1 MQPTLCSR
9 CHKNMAVV
17 FIQKIE
23 QGQTKNEGL
32 CLKCAKELGIKPV
45 EDMMQKMGI
54 TDEDLEG
61 LTNEMMSAFGGA
73 EGLEGLMPQEESE
86 EEDEEGKTA
95 TFPFLNKLFGSSPST
110 PPSSP
115 GEGGRSSSGR
125 EEKTTGKSERQPKRK
140 FLENYCIS
148 LSQKAADGK
157 LDCIVGR
164 EEEIQRTI
172 QILNRRQK
180 NNPCLI
186 GEPGVGK
193 TAIAEGLAQRIY
205 EKQVPYKLLEK
216 EVYLLDLTAL
226 VAGTQFRGQFESRMK
241 GLIEEIKKL
250 GNIILVIDEVHNL
263 VGAGDAEGSMN
274 AANILK
280 PALSR
285 GEIQVIGATTLTEY
299 RKHIEKDSAL
309 ERRFQ
314 PVVVEEPSIE
324 DAVKIIEGVA
334 PYYEKYHF
342 VSVSKELCRQA
353 VLMSERY
360 INDRFLP
367 DKAIDL
373 IDEACSDVNLHN
385 QSLAR
390 EGEVRKELDAL
401 AKERDTLVADAN
413 DREYKRQ
420 NNLKTNEQRQ
430 AECRR
435 DLAKLSGEHDALSSV
450 GDQEAGLRDNE
461 REQAR
466 LQRELN
472 NLIRDRETMISAGQE
487 DDQYARLASIKS
499 REVQLQEEL
508 DRLDAQSAP
517 PLTVE
522 HLARVIELWTK
533 IPASSIQE
541 AEYERLAKLED
552 RLKSHVIGQD
562 EAVHAVSAAVRRG
575 RVGIASK
582 RKPVSFIFV
591 GSTGVGK
598 TELVKR
604 LSQDLFHSPESLIR
618 LDMSEFMEK
627 FSVSRIIGSPPGYVG
642 YDEAGQLTE
651 KVRRKPY
658 CVVLFDEIE
667 KAHPDVLNILLQILD
682 DGHITD
688 AQGRNVNF
696 ENTVIV
702 MTSNAGS
709 DTKSSGSVGFGG
721 SANDQG
727 RERAM
732 KALESFLRPEF
743 INRVDEIVYFNK
755 LSEENFKEIAG
766 IMLGELRDAM
776 AGKEIVFSWDDSL
789 LDYLVKQSYS
799 LTYGARNLRRQI
811 QKDLED
817 AITTYLIDHYQQSI
831 THIKATVQDGAVT
844 LQTQEDV
851 ETAVLLPPV
860 PVGEH
865 QE

>member
-9 CHKNMAVV
+9 CHKNVAVI
-17 FIQKIE
+17 FIQKME
-23 QGQTKNEGL
+23 GGTTKSEGL
-32 CLKCAKELGIKPV
+32 CLKCAKEMGIKPV

-54 TDEDLEG
+54 SDEDLEG

-73 EGLEGLMPQEESE
+73 EGMEGLMSAEEADE
-86 EEDEEGKTA
+86 DEEDEGKTA
-95 TFPFLNKLFGSSPST
+95 TFPFLNKLFGSAQSPQAQ
-110 PPSSP
+110 PPEREQP
-115 GEGGRSSSGR
+115 RAERGDKDKKGE
-125 EEKTTGKSERQPKRK
+125 KQPKRK

-148 LSQKAADGK
+148 LTQKAADGK
-157 LDCIVGR
+157 LDRIIGR
-164 EEEIQRTI
+164 DEEIQRTI

-193 TAIAEGLAQRIY
+193 TAIAEGLAQKIY
-205 EKQVPYKLLEK
+205 QRDVPYKLLDK

-250 GNIILVIDEVHNL
+250 GNIILVIDEVHNI

-299 RKHIEKDSAL
+299 RKYIEKDSAL

-314 PVVVEEPSIE
+314 PVMVEEPSI
-324 DAVKIIEGVA
+324 DDSIRIIQGIA

-342 VSVSKELCRQA
+342 VSISPEMCRLA
-353 VLMSERY
+353 VTMSERY
-360 INDRFLP
+360 ITDRFLP

-385 QSLAR
+385 KTLAR
-390 EGEVRKELDAL
+390 EVEVKKELDAL
-401 AKERDTLVADAN
+401 EKERENLMVEAN
-413 DREYKRQ
+413 DRDYKRQ
-420 NNLKTNEQRQ
+420 TTLKNNEQRQ
-430 AECRR
+430 TEIR
-435 DLAKLSGEHDALSSV
+435 
-450 GDQEAGLRDNE
+450 
-461 REQAR
+461 
-466 LQRELN
+466 RELN
-472 NLIRDRETMISAGQE
+472 KLTAEHDSLMGNPATTEALAANEQRQSNFRRELDNLAGEREKLLSDEGSSRDYE
-487 DDQYARLASIKS
+487 RLASIKS
-499 REVQLQEEL
+499 REIQLQDEL
-508 DRLDAQSAP
+508 NKLEAQSAP

-533 IPASSIQE
+533 IPASQIQE

-552 RLKSHVIGQD
+552 RLKEHLIGQD
-562 EAVHAVSAAVRRG
+562 EAVHAVAAAVRRG

-604 LSQDLFHSPESLIR
+604 LAMDMFHSPESLIR

-627 FSVSRIIGSPPGYVG
+627 FAVSRIIGSPPGYVG

-651 KVRRKPY
+651 KGRRKPY
-658 CVVLFDEIE
+658 CVILFDEIE

-709 DTKSSGSVGFGG
+709 DARTSAGSVGFGRT
-721 SANDQG
+721 ADQQG

-755 LSEENFKEIAG
+755 LTEDNFKAIAA
-766 IMLGELRDAM
+766 IMLRELQDAL
-776 AGKEIVFSWDDSL
+776 KEKGITFTWDDAL
-789 LDYLVKQSYS
+789 LDYLVKKSYS
-799 LTYGARNLRRQI
+799 MTYGARNLRRQI

-817 AITTYLIDHYQQSI
+817 DIATKLIDSYLHPIQSI
-831 THIKATVQDGAVT
+831 HASAD
-844 LQTQEDV
+844 
-851 ETAVLLPPV
+851 
-860 PVGEH
+860 GEH
-865 QE
+865 PVLTAE